1 MSSMSVHSMWNRLV
15 QSSTRYQ
22 RLPRFDLRSR
32 DLPNDFGR
40 LTGPDVWAR
49 EDPAELKFYGKH
61 AFGNRLDLALSV
73 LRQRPVLVFDA
84 WRAWRHGDA
93 VSKDVKIH
101 FLDRSLLLGEATRR
115 MGKVSRISAT
125 AAASPR
131 VSTCTLA
138 GRGGV

>member
-1 MSSMSVHSMWNRLV
+1 MRVA
-15 QSSTRYQ
+15 TGYQ
-22 RLPRFDLRSR
+22 RLPKFDLETE

-40 LTGPDVWAR
+40 LTGPDVWAG

-61 AFGNRLDLALSV
+61 AFGNRLHLALSV

-115 MGKVSRISAT
+115 MGTVSRISAK
-125 AAASPR
+125 AAASLR
-131 VSTCTLA
+131 VSSSTLA
-138 GRGGV
+138 GRGGVIFQKVWTL